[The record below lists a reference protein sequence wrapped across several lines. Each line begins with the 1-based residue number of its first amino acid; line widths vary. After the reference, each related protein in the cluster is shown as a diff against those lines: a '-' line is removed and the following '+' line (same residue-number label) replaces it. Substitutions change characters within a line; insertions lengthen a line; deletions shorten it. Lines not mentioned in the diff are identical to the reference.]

1 MNVVVNIPNFYDSN
15 ESSVTGEFI
24 GKVEY
29 KTIYNQYGSTFV
41 SEPLDLIVNKKYRG
55 LTSSYF
61 TDYNNG
67 DIGNVTDSTIINRNT
82 ILDLNNQERF
92 RSIAMNS
99 SGSLYPTDQRY
110 DPYYNNTKVILNF
123 ATLTNQAFT
132 NLSVLSSGSFQ
143 LNDGPTPNT
152 SSFISNSIQV
162 LVVAGGGGGGMD
174 MGGGGGGGGV
184 IYNSAYTATSG
195 SVINVTVGNG
205 GTGAPAAG
213 TNGQPGGHQYTIS
226 ATKGGNSVFG
236 SITAIGGGYGGSSYF
251 QYGPNN
257 GYGGSGGS
265 GGGASGYSDGNTG
278 RNGTG
283 SAGQGFNGGGSS
295 GQYYSGGGGGAGG
308 VGVSG
313 PNKPNGGPGVLFSL
327 MSPYYFGGGG
337 GGSAYSLS
345 SGGDGGVGG
354 GGGGAVGTTY
364 GGEGLNNGSP
374 GGGGSPNSQ
383 TNTPG
388 GNAGANTGGG
398 GGGGSHYNSNNKGG
412 NGGSG
417 IVIVRY
423 YGSQK
428 ATGGTVTTVNGNT
441 IHTFTSGT
449 ATLSFYATPSTL
461 PSVVG
466 YGYFN
471 GSGSFLR
478 ISGSSLLNIGSNN
491 SPFTVEY
498 DFYTNSSSKYQT
510 ILSRGGGTANY
521 NTSSGLAYNSGISSS
536 KVIWEYRAN
545 NTSRYL
551 LTGSTNIINN
561 NWYYY
566 AVTYDGNITRLYL
579 NGVLEN
585 SVIGSVYSYPST
597 LLSSLKSSFIGRL
610 VKTTNRD
617 FSGYLDRFRIT
628 TGVARYTT
636 STYTP
641 QTSSYQTATGFLSGS
656 YYRNSNIL
664 NIRFVT
670 GSISASNLILP
681 TGTSEFTA
689 SQDLLVT
696 NIVGAVN
703 NGYINTISSGSSKTI
718 RRLDGITNQ
727 TDFTGDEYSNV
738 SFTTKGSVD
747 KTYVMSTD
755 VEFFTKVSEFVPL
768 INPSIVYEVDFNT
781 MLNVQIDNTATIVA
795 LYDAPVGFY
804 ISSDKLNLVGYVN
817 FTEQITMRVKLSNSV
832 TYNVIIKPIFMRS
845 KYTYTI

>member
-41 SEPLDLIVNKKYRG
+41 SEPLELIVNKKYRG

-162 LVVAGGGGGGMD
+162 LVVAGGGGGGSD

-195 SVINVTVGNG
+195 SIINVTVGNG
-205 GTGAPAAG
+205 GSGAPAGVGQVRG
-213 TNGQPGGHQYTIS
+213 TNGNNS
-226 ATKGGNSVFG
+226 LFGNL
-236 SITAIGGGYGGSSYF
+236 IAIGGGGGASCHDRSTSPA
-251 QYGPNN
+251 GN
-257 GYGGSGGS
+257 GGS
-265 GGGASGYSDGNTG
+265 GGGASGGGTLPSGGQGGGGYGG
-278 RNGTG
+278 GIRGTG
-283 SAGQGFNGGGSS
+283 SLGQGNNGGTGL
-295 GQYYSGGGGGAGG
+295 YAWYPGGGGGAGG
-308 VGVSG
+308 VGASG
-313 PNKPNGGPGVLFSL
+313 PNIPHGGPGLLFSL

-337 GGSAYSLS
+337 GGSAYSVS
-345 SGGDGGVGG
+345 PGGNGGIGG
-354 GGGGAVGTTY
+354 GGGGAIGVTV
-364 GGEGLNNGSP
+364 GGEGLNNGLP
-374 GGGGSPNSQ
+374 GGGGGINSWA
-383 TNTPG
+383 NTPG

-398 GGGGSHYNSNNKGG
+398 GGGGSHYNSNNYGG

-461 PSVVG
+461 PSVVS

-498 DFYTNSSSKYQT
+498 DFYTKSSSKYQT

-521 NTSSGLAYNSGISSS
+521 NNSSGLAYNSGISSS

-610 VKTTNRD
+610 VKTTNND

-664 NIRFVT
+664 NIRFVA

-795 LYDAPVGFY
+795 LYNAPVGFY

>member
-162 LVVAGGGGGGMD
+162 LVVAGGGGGGSD

-205 GTGAPAAG
+205 GSGAPAGVGQVRG
-213 TNGQPGGHQYTIS
+213 TNGDNS
-226 ATKGGNSVFG
+226 LFGNL
-236 SITAIGGGYGGSSYF
+236 IAIGGGGGASCHDRSTSPA
-251 QYGPNN
+251 GN
-257 GYGGSGGS
+257 GGS
-265 GGGASGYSDGNTG
+265 GGGASGGGTLPSGGQGGGGYGG
-278 RNGTG
+278 GIRGTG
-283 SAGQGFNGGGSS
+283 SLGQGNDGGTGF
-295 GQYYSGGGGGAGG
+295 YAWYPGGGGGAGG
-308 VGVSG
+308 VGASG
-313 PNKPNGGPGVLFSL
+313 PNIPHGGPGLLFSL

-337 GGSAYSLS
+337 GGSAYSVS
-345 SGGDGGVGG
+345 PGGNGGIGG
-354 GGGGAVGTTY
+354 GGGGAIGVTV
-364 GGEGLNNGSP
+364 GGEGLNNGLP
-374 GGGGSPNSQ
+374 GGGGGINSWA
-383 TNTPG
+383 NTPG

-398 GGGGSHYNSNNKGG
+398 GGGGSHYNSNNYGG

-461 PSVVG
+461 PSVVS

-664 NIRFVT
+664 NIRFVA

-755 VEFFTKVSEFVPL
+755 VEFFTKVSEFVPR

>member
-162 LVVAGGGGGGMD
+162 LVVAGGGGGGSD

-195 SVINVTVGNG
+195 SIINVTVGNG
-205 GTGAPAAG
+205 GSGAPAGVGQVRG
-213 TNGQPGGHQYTIS
+213 TNGNNS
-226 ATKGGNSVFG
+226 LFGNL
-236 SITAIGGGYGGSSYF
+236 IAIGGGGGASCHDRSTSPA
-251 QYGPNN
+251 GN
-257 GYGGSGGS
+257 GGS
-265 GGGASGYSDGNTG
+265 GGGASGGGTLPSGGQGGGGYGG
-278 RNGTG
+278 GIRGTG
-283 SAGQGFNGGGSS
+283 SLGQGNNGGTGF
-295 GQYYSGGGGGAGG
+295 YAWYPGGGGGAGG
-308 VGVSG
+308 VGASG
-313 PNKPNGGPGVLFSL
+313 PNIPHGGPGLLFSL

-337 GGSAYSLS
+337 GGSAYSVS
-345 SGGDGGVGG
+345 PGGNGGIGG
-354 GGGGAVGTTY
+354 GGGGAIGVTV
-364 GGEGLNNGSP
+364 GGEGLNNGLP
-374 GGGGSPNSQ
+374 GGGGGINSWA
-383 TNTPG
+383 NTPG

-398 GGGGSHYNSNNKGG
+398 GGGGSHYNSNNYGG

-461 PSVVG
+461 PSVVS

-498 DFYTNSSSKYQT
+498 DFYTKSSSKYQT

-795 LYDAPVGFY
+795 LYNAPVGFY
-804 ISSDKLNLVGYVN
+804 ISSDKRNLVG
-817 FTEQITMRVKLSNSV
+817 
-832 TYNVIIKPIFMRS
+832 
-845 KYTYTI
+845 

>member
-205 GTGAPAAG
+205 GSGAPAGVGQVRG
-213 TNGQPGGHQYTIS
+213 TNGNNS
-226 ATKGGNSVFG
+226 LFGNL
-236 SITAIGGGYGGSSYF
+236 IAIGGGGGASCHDRSTSPA
-251 QYGPNN
+251 GN
-257 GYGGSGGS
+257 GGS
-265 GGGASGYSDGNTG
+265 GGGASGGGTLPSGGQGGGGYGG
-278 RNGTG
+278 GIRGTG
-283 SAGQGFNGGGSS
+283 SLGQGNDGGTGL
-295 GQYYSGGGGGAGG
+295 YAWYPGGGGGAGG
-308 VGVSG
+308 VGASG
-313 PNKPNGGPGVLFSL
+313 PNIPHGGPGLLFSL

-337 GGSAYSLS
+337 GGSAYSVS
-345 SGGDGGVGG
+345 PGGNGGIGG
-354 GGGGAVGTTY
+354 GGGGAIGVTV
-364 GGEGLNNGSP
+364 GGEGLNNGLP
-374 GGGGSPNSQ
+374 GGGGGINSWA
-383 TNTPG
+383 NTPG

-398 GGGGSHYNSNNKGG
+398 GGGGSHYNSNNYGG

-428 ATGGTVTTVNGNT
+428 ATGGTVTTANGNT

-498 DFYTNSSSKYQT
+498 DFYTKSSSKYQT

>member
-1 MNVVVNIPNFYDSN
+1 MNVVVNIPNFYDGN

-41 SEPLDLIVNKKYRG
+41 SEPLDLIVNKKYTG

-61 TDYNNG
+61 TDYNND

-132 NLSVLSSGSFQ
+132 NLSVLSSGSFE

-152 SSFISNSIQV
+152 SSFITNSIQV
-162 LVVAGGGGGGMD
+162 LVVAGGGGGGSD

-205 GTGAPAAG
+205 GSGAPAGVGQVRG
-213 TNGQPGGHQYTIS
+213 TNGN
-226 ATKGGNSVFG
+226 NSVFG
-236 SITAIGGGYGGSSYF
+236 NLTAKGGGGGASCHDRSTSPA
-251 QYGPNN
+251 GN
-257 GYGGSGGS
+257 GGS
-265 GGGASGYSDGNTG
+265 GGGASGGGTLPSGGQGGGGYGG
-278 RNGTG
+278 GIRGTG
-283 SAGQGFNGGGSS
+283 SLGQGYDGGTGF
-295 GQYYSGGGGGAGG
+295 YAWYPGGGGGAGG
-308 VGVSG
+308 VGASG
-313 PNKPNGGPGVLFSL
+313 PNIPHGGPGLLFSL

-337 GGSAYSLS
+337 GGSAYSVS
-345 SGGDGGVGG
+345 PGGNGGIGG
-354 GGGGAVGTTY
+354 GGGGAIGVTV
-364 GGEGLNNGSP
+364 GGEGLNNGSA
-374 GGGGSPNSQ
+374 GGGGGINSWA
-383 TNTPG
+383 NTPG

-398 GGGGSHYNSNNKGG
+398 GGGGAHYNSNNNGG

-461 PSVVG
+461 PSVVS

-498 DFYTNSSSKYQT
+498 DFYTKSSSKYQS

-610 VKTTNRD
+610 VKTTNSD

-636 STYTP
+636 SNYTL
-641 QTSSYQTATGFLSGS
+641 QTSSYQTANGFLSGS
-656 YYRNSNIL
+656 YYRNSNIV

-681 TGTSEFTA
+681 TGTTEFTA

-718 RRLDGITNQ
+718 RRLDGITNK

-738 SFTTKGSVD
+738 SFTTKGTVD

-768 INPSIVYEVDFNT
+768 INPSIVYEVDFNN

-795 LYDAPVGFY
+795 LYNAPVGFY

>member
-152 SSFISNSIQV
+152 SSFIANSIQV
-162 LVVAGGGGGGMD
+162 LVVAGGGGGGSD

-205 GTGAPAAG
+205 GSGAPAGVGQVRG
-213 TNGQPGGHQYTIS
+213 TNGNNS
-226 ATKGGNSVFG
+226 LFGNL
-236 SITAIGGGYGGSSYF
+236 IAIGGGGGASCHDRSTSPA
-251 QYGPNN
+251 GN
-257 GYGGSGGS
+257 GGS
-265 GGGASGYSDGNTG
+265 GGGASGGGTLPSGGQGGGGYGG
-278 RNGTG
+278 GIRGTG
-283 SAGQGFNGGGSS
+283 SLGQGNDGGTGL
-295 GQYYSGGGGGAGG
+295 YAWYPGGGGGAGG
-308 VGVSG
+308 VGASG
-313 PNKPNGGPGVLFSL
+313 PNIPHGGPGLLFSL

-337 GGSAYSLS
+337 GGSAYSVS
-345 SGGDGGVGG
+345 PGGNGGIGG
-354 GGGGAVGTTY
+354 GGGGAIGVTV
-364 GGEGLNNGSP
+364 GGEGLNNGLP
-374 GGGGSPNSQ
+374 GGGGGINSWA
-383 TNTPG
+383 NTPG

-398 GGGGSHYNSNNKGG
+398 GGGGSHYNSNNYGG

-461 PSVVG
+461 PSVVS

>member
-162 LVVAGGGGGGMD
+162 LVVAGGGGGGSD

-205 GTGAPAAG
+205 GSGAPAGVGQVRG
-213 TNGQPGGHQYTIS
+213 TNGDNS
-226 ATKGGNSVFG
+226 LFGNL
-236 SITAIGGGYGGSSYF
+236 IAIGGGGGASCHDRSTSPA
-251 QYGPNN
+251 GN
-257 GYGGSGGS
+257 GGS
-265 GGGASGYSDGNTG
+265 GGGASGGGTLPSGGQGGGGYGG
-278 RNGTG
+278 GIRGTG
-283 SAGQGFNGGGSS
+283 SLGQGNDGGTGF
-295 GQYYSGGGGGAGG
+295 YAWYPGGGGGAGG
-308 VGVSG
+308 VGASG
-313 PNKPNGGPGVLFSL
+313 PNIPHGGPGLLFSL

-337 GGSAYSLS
+337 GGSAYSVS
-345 SGGDGGVGG
+345 PGGNGGIGG
-354 GGGGAVGTTY
+354 GGGGAIGVTV
-364 GGEGLNNGSP
+364 GGEGLNNGLP
-374 GGGGSPNSQ
+374 GGGGGINS
-383 TNTPG
+383 
-388 GNAGANTGGG
+388 GANTGGG
-398 GGGGSHYNSNNKGG
+398 GGGGSHYNSNNNGG

-461 PSVVG
+461 PSVVS

-498 DFYTNSSSKYQT
+498 DFYTKSSSKYQT

-664 NIRFVT
+664 NIRFVA

-689 SQDLLVT
+689 SQDLLVN

-781 MLNVQIDNTATIVA
+781 MLNVQIDNTTTIVA

>member
-41 SEPLDLIVNKKYRG
+41 SEPLELIVNKKYRG

-162 LVVAGGGGGGMD
+162 LVVAGGGGGGSD

-195 SVINVTVGNG
+195 SIINVTVGNG
-205 GTGAPAAG
+205 GSGAPAGVGQVRG
-213 TNGQPGGHQYTIS
+213 TNGNNS
-226 ATKGGNSVFG
+226 LFGNL
-236 SITAIGGGYGGSSYF
+236 IAIGGGGGASCHDRSTSPA
-251 QYGPNN
+251 GN
-257 GYGGSGGS
+257 GGS
-265 GGGASGYSDGNTG
+265 GGGASGGGTLPSGGQGGGGYGG
-278 RNGTG
+278 GIRGTG
-283 SAGQGFNGGGSS
+283 SLGQGNNGGTGL
-295 GQYYSGGGGGAGG
+295 YAWYPGGGGGAGG
-308 VGVSG
+308 VGASG
-313 PNKPNGGPGVLFSL
+313 PNIPHGGPGLLFSL

-337 GGSAYSLS
+337 GGSAYSVS
-345 SGGDGGVGG
+345 PGGNGGIGG
-354 GGGGAVGTTY
+354 GGGGAIGVTV
-364 GGEGLNNGSP
+364 GGEGLNNGLP
-374 GGGGSPNSQ
+374 GGGGGINSWA
-383 TNTPG
+383 NTPG

-398 GGGGSHYNSNNKGG
+398 GGGGSHYNSNNYGG

-461 PSVVG
+461 PSVVS

-498 DFYTNSSSKYQT
+498 DFYTKSSSKYQT

-610 VKTTNRD
+610 VKTTNND

-664 NIRFVT
+664 NIRFVA

-795 LYDAPVGFY
+795 LYNAPVGFY

>member
-1 MNVVVNIPNFYDSN
+1 MNVVVNIPNFYDGN

-41 SEPLDLIVNKKYRG
+41 SEPLDLIVNKKYTG

-61 TDYNNG
+61 TDYNND

-132 NLSVLSSGSFQ
+132 NLSVLSSGSFE

-152 SSFISNSIQV
+152 SSFITNSIQV
-162 LVVAGGGGGGMD
+162 LVVAGGGGGGSD

-205 GTGAPAAG
+205 GSGAPAGVGQVRG
-213 TNGQPGGHQYTIS
+213 TNGN
-226 ATKGGNSVFG
+226 NSVFG
-236 SITAIGGGYGGSSYF
+236 NLTAKGGGGGASCHDRSTSPA
-251 QYGPNN
+251 GN
-257 GYGGSGGS
+257 GGS
-265 GGGASGYSDGNTG
+265 GGGASGGGTLPSGGQGGGGYGG
-278 RNGTG
+278 GIRGTG
-283 SAGQGFNGGGSS
+283 SLGQGYDGGTGF
-295 GQYYSGGGGGAGG
+295 YAWYPGGGGGAGG
-308 VGVSG
+308 VGASG
-313 PNKPNGGPGVLFSL
+313 PNIPHGGPGLLFSL

-337 GGSAYSLS
+337 GGSAYSVS
-345 SGGDGGVGG
+345 PGGNGGIGG
-354 GGGGAVGTTY
+354 GGGGAIGVTV
-364 GGEGLNNGSP
+364 GGEGLNNGSA
-374 GGGGSPNSQ
+374 GGGGGINSWA
-383 TNTPG
+383 NTPG

-398 GGGGSHYNSNNKGG
+398 GGGGAHYNSNNNGG

-461 PSVVG
+461 PSVVS

-498 DFYTNSSSKYQT
+498 DFYTKSSSKYQS

-610 VKTTNRD
+610 VKTTNND

-636 STYTP
+636 SNYTL
-641 QTSSYQTATGFLSGS
+641 QTSSYQTANGFLSGS
-656 YYRNSNIL
+656 YYRNSNIV
-664 NIRFVT
+664 NIRFVA

-681 TGTSEFTA
+681 TGTTEFTA

-718 RRLDGITNQ
+718 RRLDGITNK

-738 SFTTKGSVD
+738 SFTTKGTVD

-768 INPSIVYEVDFNT
+768 INPSIVYEVDFNN

-795 LYDAPVGFY
+795 LYNAPVGFY

>member
-1 MNVVVNIPNFYDSN
+1 MNVVVNIPNFYDGN

-41 SEPLDLIVNKKYRG
+41 SEPLDLIVNKKYTG

-132 NLSVLSSGSFQ
+132 NLSVLSSGSFE

-152 SSFISNSIQV
+152 SSFIANSIEV
-162 LVVAGGGGGGMD
+162 LVVAGGGGGGSD

-195 SVINVTVGNG
+195 SVINVTIGNG
-205 GTGAPAAG
+205 GSGAAAGVGQARG
-213 TNGQPGGHQYTIS
+213 TNGD
-226 ATKGGNSVFG
+226 NSVFG
-236 SITAIGGGYGGSSYF
+236 NLTAKGGGGGASCHDRSTSPA
-251 QYGPNN
+251 GN
-257 GYGGSGGS
+257 GGS
-265 GGGASGYSDGNTG
+265 GGGASGGGTLPSGGQGGGGYGG
-278 RNGTG
+278 GIRGTG
-283 SAGQGFNGGGSS
+283 SLGQGNDGGTGI
-295 GQYYSGGGGGAGG
+295 YAWYPGGGGGAGG
-308 VGVSG
+308 PGKNN
-313 PNKPNGGPGVLFSL
+313 PATGGDGLLFAS

-337 GGSAYSLS
+337 GGSGYSGI
-345 SGGDGGVGG
+345 GGNGGLGG
-354 GGGGAVGTTY
+354 GGGGAVGTTT
-364 GGEGLNNGSP
+364 GGAGLNNGSA
-374 GGGGSPNSQ
+374 GGGGSINSWA
-383 TNTPG
+383 NTPG

-398 GGGGSHYNSNNKGG
+398 GGGGGHYNSNNYGG

-441 IHTFTSGT
+441 IHTFTSGS

-461 PSVVG
+461 PSVIG

-478 ISGSSLLNIGSNN
+478 ISGSSLLNLGSGA

-498 DFYTNSSSKYQT
+498 DFYTKSSSKYQS

-551 LTGSTNIINN
+551 LTGSTNIVDN
-561 NWYYY
+561 NWYSY

-610 VKTTNRD
+610 VKTTNND

-636 STYTP
+636 SNYTL
-641 QTSSYQTATGFLSGS
+641 QTSSYQTANGFLSGS
-656 YYRNSNIL
+656 YYRNSNIV

-681 TGTSEFTA
+681 TGTTEFTA

-718 RRLDGITNQ
+718 RRLDGITNK

-738 SFTTKGSVD
+738 SFTTKGTVD

-768 INPSIVYEVDFNT
+768 INPSIVYEVDFNN

-795 LYDAPVGFY
+795 LYNAPVGFY

-832 TYNVIIKPIFMRS
+832 TYNVIIKPIFMKS

>member
-205 GTGAPAAG
+205 GSGAPAGVGQVRG
-213 TNGQPGGHQYTIS
+213 TNGNNS
-226 ATKGGNSVFG
+226 LFGNL
-236 SITAIGGGYGGSSYF
+236 IAIGGGGGASCHDRSTSPA
-251 QYGPNN
+251 GN
-257 GYGGSGGS
+257 GGS
-265 GGGASGYSDGNTG
+265 GGGASGGGTLPSGGQGGGGYGG
-278 RNGTG
+278 GIRGTG
-283 SAGQGFNGGGSS
+283 SLGQGNDGGTGL
-295 GQYYSGGGGGAGG
+295 YAWYPGGGGGAGG
-308 VGVSG
+308 VGASG
-313 PNKPNGGPGVLFSL
+313 PNIPHGGPGLLFSL

-337 GGSAYSLS
+337 GGSAYSVS
-345 SGGDGGVGG
+345 PGGNGGIGG
-354 GGGGAVGTTY
+354 GGGGAIGVTV
-364 GGEGLNNGSP
+364 GGEGLNNGLP
-374 GGGGSPNSQ
+374 GGGGGINSWA
-383 TNTPG
+383 NTPG

-398 GGGGSHYNSNNKGG
+398 GGGGSHYNSNNYGG

-461 PSVVG
+461 PSVVS

-498 DFYTNSSSKYQT
+498 DFYTKSSSKYQT

>member
-428 ATGGTVTTVNGNT
+428 ATGGIVTTANGNT

-681 TGTSEFTA
+681 TGTTEFTA

>member
-162 LVVAGGGGGGMD
+162 LVVAGGGGGGSD

-205 GTGAPAAG
+205 GSGAPAGVGQVRG
-213 TNGQPGGHQYTIS
+213 TNGDNS
-226 ATKGGNSVFG
+226 LFGNL
-236 SITAIGGGYGGSSYF
+236 IAIGGGGGASCHDRSTSPA
-251 QYGPNN
+251 GN
-257 GYGGSGGS
+257 GGS
-265 GGGASGYSDGNTG
+265 GGGASGGGTLPSGGQGGGGYGG
-278 RNGTG
+278 GIRGTG
-283 SAGQGFNGGGSS
+283 SLGQGNDGGTGF
-295 GQYYSGGGGGAGG
+295 YAWYPGGGGGAGG
-308 VGVSG
+308 VGASG
-313 PNKPNGGPGVLFSL
+313 PNIPHGGPGLLFSL

-337 GGSAYSLS
+337 GGSAYSVS
-345 SGGDGGVGG
+345 PGGNGGIGG
-354 GGGGAVGTTY
+354 GGGGAIGVTV
-364 GGEGLNNGSP
+364 GGEGLNNGLP
-374 GGGGSPNSQ
+374 GGGGGINSWA
-383 TNTPG
+383 NTPG

-398 GGGGSHYNSNNKGG
+398 GGGGSHYNSNNNGG

-461 PSVVG
+461 PSVVS

-498 DFYTNSSSKYQT
+498 DFYTKSSSKYQT

>member
-152 SSFISNSIQV
+152 SSFIANSIQV

-327 MSPYYFGGGG
+327 MSSYYFGGAHG
-337 GGSAYSLS
+337 
-345 SGGDGGVGG
+345 
-354 GGGGAVGTTY
+354 
-364 GGEGLNNGSP
+364 P
-374 GGGGSPNSQ
+374 
-383 TNTPG
+383 
-388 GNAGANTGGG
+388 
-398 GGGGSHYNSNNKGG
+398 
-412 NGGSG
+412 
-417 IVIVRY
+417 
-423 YGSQK
+423 
-428 ATGGTVTTVNGNT
+428 
-441 IHTFTSGT
+441 
-449 ATLSFYATPSTL
+449 
-461 PSVVG
+461 
-466 YGYFN
+466 
-471 GSGSFLR
+471 
-478 ISGSSLLNIGSNN
+478 
-491 SPFTVEY
+491 
-498 DFYTNSSSKYQT
+498 
-510 ILSRGGGTANY
+510 
-521 NTSSGLAYNSGISSS
+521 
-536 KVIWEYRAN
+536 
-545 NTSRYL
+545 
-551 LTGSTNIINN
+551 
-561 NWYYY
+561 
-566 AVTYDGNITRLYL
+566 
-579 NGVLEN
+579 
-585 SVIGSVYSYPST
+585 
-597 LLSSLKSSFIGRL
+597 
-610 VKTTNRD
+610 
-617 FSGYLDRFRIT
+617 
-628 TGVARYTT
+628 
-636 STYTP
+636 
-641 QTSSYQTATGFLSGS
+641 
-656 YYRNSNIL
+656 
-664 NIRFVT
+664 
-670 GSISASNLILP
+670 
-681 TGTSEFTA
+681 
-689 SQDLLVT
+689 
-696 NIVGAVN
+696 
-703 NGYINTISSGSSKTI
+703 
-718 RRLDGITNQ
+718 
-727 TDFTGDEYSNV
+727 
-738 SFTTKGSVD
+738 
-747 KTYVMSTD
+747 
-755 VEFFTKVSEFVPL
+755 
-768 INPSIVYEVDFNT
+768 
-781 MLNVQIDNTATIVA
+781 
-795 LYDAPVGFY
+795 
-804 ISSDKLNLVGYVN
+804 
-817 FTEQITMRVKLSNSV
+817 
-832 TYNVIIKPIFMRS
+832 
-845 KYTYTI
+845 